1 MLEPALRLAH
11 ESGADGADAT
21 SEYLLAPAVREAIS
35 ERDFSG
41 RGLELYA
48 ALKAAGARW
57 AASPAEVVEGLG
69 FTLAK
74 KA

>member
-1 MLEPALRLAH
+1 MRLARNQ
-11 ESGADGADAT
+11 GADGADTTT
-21 SEYLLAPAVREAIS
+21 SARPLAPSVREAIS

-48 ALKAAGARW
+48 TLQVAGARW